1 MVASA
6 RINKQTHAIMPYQ
19 DTNSHVDLG
28 KHGPSLA
35 DLLGQLLV
43 HRGHHPARTASV
55 GIEIDDDRKAG
66 LGRVLL
72 EEAIEFVRRP
82 DMPDQRSG
90 LHYHHRG
97 EENQQKNEGG
107 AEHDGRMGRGQARA
121 DTAAG
126 CWLVAKEKNDASC
139 KLHVP

>member
-1 MVASA
+1 
-6 RINKQTHAIMPYQ
+6 MPYQ

-28 KHGPSLA
+28 KHGPALP

-82 DMPDQRSG
+82 DMPDQRR
-90 LHYHHRG
+90 LLRFRAPQRRVL
-97 EENQQKNEGG
+97 QQKLG
-107 AEHDGRMGRGQARA
+107 MWSRA
-121 DTAAG
+121 LKKPGLQTVDSFQG
-126 CWLVAKEKNDASC
+126 SECSVVCLSVVRSS
-139 KLHVP
+139 